1 MGVPSRPT
9 IVMEPAEG
17 RHLDSEP
24 GPDRFA
30 GPIPARVEPGVT
42 RAQTGR
48 ARGWASRRTGSA
60 PSRYWRTVTR
70 EIAELLRDRP
80 SEAAVGGG
88 VLLLRV
94 LGARQEQQREAG
106 IKRSRQLLS
115 QK

>member
-1 MGVPSRPT
+1 M
-9 IVMEPAEG
+9 
-17 RHLDSEP
+17 
-24 GPDRFA
+24 
-30 GPIPARVEPGVT
+30 
-42 RAQTGR
+42 
-48 ARGWASRRTGSA
+48 
-60 PSRYWRTVTR
+60 TR
-70 EIAELLRDRP
+70 EIPELLRDRP